1 MGISDLRDDVA
12 QSIENAKADLDKAL
26 AELER
31 IPTVEPAA
39 LSFVAHAMGNYMNVT
54 GAVLDLLTNALGD
67 HPDAEV
73 RQWLEGLHHL
83 LDMTHQTVARLLRVY
98 EPKQMP
104 LQFDHMKLEVLME
117 RACAYHRRSA
127 AQKQI
132 EIVCRTAGYVPQVW
146 ADRVAVAVVADN
158 LLSNAIKFSNPGG
171 RIDVQIMPSPGGA
184 VCSVADHG
192 PGLTPLMQ
200 AQIFERGSITERR
213 PFGAEAAG
221 GYGLVVAKAFIDR
234 LGGRLWSDSEP
245 GKGACFSFRLPYRA
259 PEGVARESRAT
270 GG

>member
-1 MGISDLRDDVA
+1 MRSETTRTPRCASGSLAGSGNR
-12 QSIENAKADLDKAL
+12 SIQ
-26 AELER
+26 
-31 IPTVEPAA
+31 
-39 LSFVAHAMGNYMNVT
+39 
-54 GAVLDLLTNALGD
+54 
-67 HPDAEV
+67 V

-158 LLSNAIKFSNPGG
+158 LLSTSRSCPAPVA
-171 RIDVQIMPSPGGA
+171 RCAASPIT
-184 VCSVADHG
+184 G
-192 PGLTPLMQ
+192 PG
-200 AQIFERGSITERR
+200 
-213 PFGAEAAG
+213 
-221 GYGLVVAKAFIDR
+221 
-234 LGGRLWSDSEP
+234 
-245 GKGACFSFRLPYRA
+245 
-259 PEGVARESRAT
+259 
-270 GG
+270 